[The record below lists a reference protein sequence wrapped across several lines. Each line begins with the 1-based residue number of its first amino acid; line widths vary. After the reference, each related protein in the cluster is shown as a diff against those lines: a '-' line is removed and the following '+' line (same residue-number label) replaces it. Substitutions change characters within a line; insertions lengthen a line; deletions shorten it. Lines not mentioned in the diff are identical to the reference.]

1 MIVPAPDDQ
10 TLIIGSQLRFAR
22 ESMGLSLA
30 DAASSLGL
38 IYETLAGWE
47 EGKSEPS
54 VDALLQMSELYRR
67 SLDYFLRPVGGAPIE
82 SAFRVTNARQLPDL
96 GPEHR
101 QVLVEFEEL
110 CRSQCELE
118 EMLGVVV
125 PPEIEKISAAVAPTD
140 LARQQRARFDLGM
153 KPVPHL
159 RALLEGAR
167 VKVFHL
173 PVPNSRF
180 SGFSWWHDT
189 YGPGALIN
197 SKDSFGRRNFTLA
210 HELAHLLVGQQSV
223 ICDLL
228 MDVDDERYANIF
240 AAHFLMPTDAMQ
252 EAFEKL
258 LSAKESPEDSDF
270 GRMASHYGV
279 SLEALGRRLEE
290 TEMLPSG
297 TTDRM
302 IERWERGNRS
312 YGRSH
317 NPQWRRRT
325 GERFLALA
333 GESYTRGLISLSKLA
348 SLLGVDSITAADY
361 VKSGAE

>member
-1 MIVPAPDDQ
+1 MTVPAPDEQ
-10 TLIIGSQLRFAR
+10 TLIIGSQLRYAR
-22 ESMGLSLA
+22 ESIGMSLA
-30 DAASSLGL
+30 DAAASLGQV
-38 IYETLAGWE
+38 YETLVGWE

-54 VDALLQMSELYRR
+54 VDALLQISELYRR
-67 SLDYFLRPVGGAPIE
+67 SLDYFLRPVAGTPVE
-82 SAFRVTNARQLPDL
+82 SAFRVTNVRRLPDL
-96 GPEHR
+96 DSEHR

-110 CRSQCELE
+110 CRSQHELE
-118 EMLGVVV
+118 EMLGEVF
-125 PPEIEKISAAVAPTD
+125 PPEIEKVNSAVSATD
-140 LARQQRARFDLGM
+140 LARQQRAHFDLGT

-173 PVPNSRF
+173 PVPNNRF

-197 SKDSFGRRNFTLA
+197 SGDSFGRRNFTLA
-210 HELAHLLVGQQSV
+210 HELAHLLVGHQSV
-223 ICDLL
+223 MCDLL

-240 AAHFLMPTDAMQ
+240 AAHFLMPTNAMQ
-252 EAFEKL
+252 DAFGKL

-270 GRMASHYGV
+270 GRMASRYGV

-302 IERWERGNRS
+302 IDRWERENRP
-312 YGRSH
+312 YARSH

-333 GESYTRGLISLSKLA
+333 VESYTRGLISLGKLA
-348 SLLGVDSITAADY
+348 SLLAVDSITAADY